1 MPKSKFDIFNIFTGN
16 FEEED
21 VDPEEFVKSITK
33 ALVKESA
40 KLTSLYEAE
49 KEIVSNILDK
59 ASIIEDNKDR
69 STD

>member
-1 MPKSKFDIFNIFTGN
+1 MPKSKFDIFNLLTGN

>member
-1 MPKSKFDIFNIFTGN
+1 MPKSKFDIFNLLTGN

-21 VDPEEFVKSITK
+21 VDPKEFISSITK

-40 KLTSLYEAE
+40 KLTSMYEAE
-49 KEIVSNILDK
+49 REIVGNILDK
-59 ASIIEDNKDR
+59 ASIVEDNKDR